1 MARKRIDKVVHKLEV
16 RDINTKGMGVAK
28 SDEGQIYFIKN
39 SIPGDIVDV
48 RVLKKKR
55 GYFEAE
61 PIKWIQSSKDR
72 RTPQCEHFGVCGG
85 CKWQH
90 LAYETQLHYKEKG
103 VLQNLKS
110 IGKVIPE
117 TILPIKGVDHPYFYR
132 NKMEFSFSNNR
143 WLTTEEIKESGEVER
158 NGLGFH
164 KPQMWDKIVDI
175 SKCHLQADPSNEIRN
190 EIKAFALKH
199 QMAFFNARTQEG
211 FLRSLMIKNT
221 LGGEIMVLLQ
231 FFEDRPKEI
240 TLLLNFIKDRFPA
253 VNALLYCINQKSND
267 TLYDQEIQ
275 CFHGSEYI
283 TEN

>member
-1 MARKRIDKVVHKLEV
+1 
-16 RDINTKGMGVAK
+16 
-28 SDEGQIYFIKN
+28 
-39 SIPGDIVDV
+39 
-48 RVLKKKR
+48 
-55 GYFEAE
+55 
-61 PIKWIQSSKDR
+61 
-72 RTPQCEHFGVCGG
+72 
-85 CKWQH
+85 
-90 LAYETQLHYKEKG
+90 
-103 VLQNLKS
+103 
-110 IGKVIPE
+110 
-117 TILPIKGVDHPYFYR
+117 
-132 NKMEFSFSNNR
+132 MEFSFSNNR

-211 FLRSLMIKNT
+211 FLRRLMIKNT

-231 FFEDRPKEI
+231 FFEDIPKEI

-275 CFHGSEYI
+275 CFHGSQYI
-283 TEN
+283 T